1 MARKAYVSLSVF
13 ALVVSLVVLMPATPA
28 AAPDRSF
35 TEALLKDVFEGRRV
49 TVRIDMPGTKDGV
62 NIHPHARRDLDV
74 NRYRNDLR
82 RHGVALRAG
91 DTAIV
96 TLVKVKD
103 DLIEFQLDGGG
114 FGTFFDDTS
123 TSVHVSLIGK
133 TEREKSLE
141 RRIRDEP
148 DRTRRRQLEREL
160 SDLRRWREMENH
172 RLLLE
177 SERLAAYKAER
188 VAIQRMHGGSRFN
201 IRFDRRVPYG
211 FGPDDIMA
219 ALAEYVEFNDR
230 SWDRRYRR

>member
-1 MARKAYVSLSVF
+1 MARKPYVSLSVI
-13 ALVVSLVVLMPATPA
+13 ALVLGLVVLTPAAPA

-62 NIHPHARRDLDV
+62 NVYPQNRRDLDV
-74 NRYRNDLR
+74 HRYRNDLR

-91 DTAIV
+91 DSAIV

-123 TSVHVSLIGK
+123 TTVDIPLMGK
-133 TEREKSLE
+133 TDRERSLE
-141 RRIRDEP
+141 RRIRNED
-148 DRTRRRQLEREL
+148 DRGRRRQLEREL
-160 SDLRRWREMENH
+160 SELRRWREMENH
-172 RLLLE
+172 RIMFE
-177 SERLAAYKAER
+177 RERLSVYKEER
-188 VAIQRMHGGSRFN
+188 VAVQRMHGGSRFN

-219 ALAEYVEFNDR
+219 VLAEYVDFNDR
-230 SWDRRYRR
+230 SRDRRWR